1 MKRFF
6 FSAITAAIL
15 LNSGALQAEQLRY
28 ICGGSTVEY
37 TKWGLRTTQMSSF
50 SDDPLEVLVDRNKK
64 TISFSTPYAGPVS
77 TALKEDREWFEG
89 EATVD
94 KVVMERK
101 IATVSVKVGRMTGS
115 GLTLYTLDKP
125 GGENHLA
132 FAGICT
138 ITTAR

>member
-6 FSAITAAIL
+6 FSAIPAAIL
-15 LNSGALQAEQLRY
+15 LSSGALQAEQLRY

-37 TKWGLRTTQMSSF
+37 MKWGLRATQMSSF
-50 SDDPLEVLVDRNKK
+50 SDDPLEVLVDRDKR

-77 TALKEDREWFEG
+77 TTLKEDREWFEG

-94 KVVMERK
+94 KVVMDRK